1 MNGSI
6 ESPCVDICQLRK
18 GDDICRGC
26 FRTLIE
32 IGAWSSMSAERRR
45 EIMDVLPSRK
55 LSNTKQNVDKLI

>member
-45 EIMDVLPSRK
+45 EIMDVLPSR
-55 LSNTKQNVDKLI
+55 